1 MGLFNWIKNVFSS
14 DATKETNMLA
24 VSESEI
30 NKSKKLRDESI
41 ITNSQL
47 YIKQI
52 RDLTILT
59 NKTIYHDKFK
69 EVLELTS
76 KIHDKIIETE
86 KVSINRLEQFHKYFS
101 DEFVNTFD
109 DALDD
114 LRPKKEVDEKLKAS
128 FILQEEIN
136 KEKRDKELKEKESLR
151 IKEEYDKINSIKN
164 MKIEEKINL
173 LLKSINPKFNLIQE
187 KEYYDIAEV
196 DKFNNTY
203 ITFGDK
209 FTKYLKENWT
219 IGNDVVFVGEL
230 NDGKES
236 PIIYN
241 TKTFDVFKL
250 FYDSKKPEKIGNV
263 DYEMLKEIISN
274 KHIAPKSIKSV

>member
-128 FILQEEIN
+128 FIIFPKDTIVTSVPSRFTSARPIGIVYSPSGTSPLSPYICS
-136 KEKRDKELKEKESLR
+136 DS
-151 IKEEYDKINSIKN
+151 
-164 MKIEEKINL
+164 MKITGSLSRIADF
-173 LLKSINPKFNLIQE
+173 KSPL
-187 KEYYDIAEV
+187 A
-196 DKFNNTY
+196 
-203 ITFGDK
+203 
-209 FTKYLKENWT
+209 
-219 IGNDVVFVGEL
+219 
-230 NDGKES
+230 S
-236 PIIYN
+236 
-241 TKTFDVFKL
+241 
-250 FYDSKKPEKIGNV
+250 
-263 DYEMLKEIISN
+263 
-274 KHIAPKSIKSV
+274 

>member
-1 MGLFNWIKNVFSS
+1 
-14 DATKETNMLA
+14 
-24 VSESEI
+24 
-30 NKSKKLRDESI
+30 
-41 ITNSQL
+41 
-47 YIKQI
+47 
-52 RDLTILT
+52 LT
-59 NKTIYHDKFK
+59 NKTLYHDKFK

-101 DEFVNTFD
+101 DEFINTFD

-136 KEKRDKELKEKESLR
+136 KEKIDKELKEKEALR
-151 IKEEYDKINSIKN
+151 IKEENEKINSIN
-164 MKIEEKINL
+164 SMKIEEKINFY
-173 LLKSINPKFNLIQE
+173 LKSINSKFTVVQE

-196 DKFNNTY
+196 DKINNIH

-209 FTKYLKENWT
+209 FTKYLKENWE
-219 IGNDVVFVGEL
+219 IGNDVVFIGEL

-236 PIIYN
+236 PIIFN

-250 FYDSKKPEKIGNV
+250 FYDSKKPEKIGNIS
-263 DYEMLKEIISN
+263 DDKLKDIISN
-274 KHIAPKSIKSV
+274 KPIAPQSKLIKK